1 MADVSADAYKV
12 GDPVPVARHTVDQAM
27 INAWS
32 ELSGDVNPLHID
44 EEFARATR
52 FGGTIAHGHLSLT
65 WLCEAM
71 LGWHG
76 PGWLAGGALTGVRF
90 VGPVRPGD
98 TVRVE
103 GEVVEVDPDAGSV
116 ACDIRVVQESSG
128 DVCVVGKA
136 SLPLGEDGE
145 V

>member
-1 MADVSADAYKV
+1 MSAPRHQV
-12 GDPVPVARHTVDQAM
+12 GEPITPVRHTVDQAM
-27 INAWS
+27 IDAWS

-44 EEFARATR
+44 PEFAAKTK

-71 LGWHG
+71 LAWGG
-76 PGWLAGGALTGVRF
+76 PGWLAGGALTGIRF

-103 GEVVEVDPDAGSV
+103 GEVVELDEATGGLCCEV
-116 ACDIRVVQESSG
+116 RVVDDSNGETR
-128 DVCVVGKA
+128 VVGKA
-136 SLPLGEDGE
+136 TVPPREE
-145 V
+145 